1 MRIRNRKINP
11 TMVELIIGIVA
22 YGILGTLLWVML
34 YMLSV
39 PLEKFFDDSFLQ
51 IMIGFVIGIVFSIA
65 TIIHMTSS
73 VETALEMGEHGA
85 LKHTRI
91 SYIVRMVA
99 LIVVFA
105 LMIIFDIGNIFAVLF
120 GLCDAAKAKKILQSM
135 EISRH
140 GLVSIWPPFEGI
152 SSVEKPLR
160 HNNLIWPFVNAFFAH
175 MAAQN
180 GRGDLLRGELL
191 HMAEL
196 ALNSEGFY
204 EIYNAETG
212 EPDGG
217 WQIGIHWESI
227 PDQTW
232 SATGFIR
239 MVVYALCGVEL
250 EEDGIWF
257 RPCLPDG
264 MGDICLKGLRIRG
277 IEMDIVLHKNKEEG
291 TRILINGEQKTK
303 ISYSE
308 QGKYIVEVW
317 FGLE

>member
-120 GLCDAAKAKKILQSM
+120 GLLSLKLSAYAQPITHKILRS
-135 EISRH
+135 
-140 GLVSIWPPFEGI
+140 
-152 SSVEKPLR
+152 EK
-160 HNNLIWPFVNAFFAH
+160 N
-175 MAAQN
+175 
-180 GRGDLLRGELL
+180 
-191 HMAEL
+191 
-196 ALNSEGFY
+196 NSEQNNIKF
-204 EIYNAETG
+204 
-212 EPDGG
+212 
-217 WQIGIHWESI
+217 
-227 PDQTW
+227 
-232 SATGFIR
+232 
-239 MVVYALCGVEL
+239 
-250 EEDGIWF
+250 
-257 RPCLPDG
+257 
-264 MGDICLKGLRIRG
+264 
-277 IEMDIVLHKNKEEG
+277 
-291 TRILINGEQKTK
+291 
-303 ISYSE
+303 
-308 QGKYIVEVW
+308 
-317 FGLE
+317 